1 MKTRKVK
8 MKKNLTR
15 KSNTNIDPY
24 SIPTVI
30 ISWNQLSFVK
40 NMVEKLKKY
49 KNPIIILDNNSTF
62 KPIFNYYKEIKE
74 ELGEKITIKLLKE
87 NYGSNV
93 YLKIKHRLPKV
104 FMLSDPDIDINE
116 KMPEN
121 FAEILFKLSN
131 KYRVYKV
138 GLALELKDKEK
149 FVRCAQKGNPLY
161 KYQLRYWKDKIPNKD
176 YELYRAAVDTTFCL
190 VNSRYKV
197 KGINPIMPAIRIAGN
212 FTARH
217 LPWYKNLLKDMIPSD
232 ELYMYFKN
240 NKSSTFVRR
249 CIRPMLRKTVK
260 HNIRKNTLDE
270 NIKKINN

>member
-1 MKTRKVK
+1 MNTRKVK
-8 MKKNLTR
+8 IKRNFTR
-15 KSNTNIDPY
+15 KSKKIDPY
-24 SIPTVI
+24 SIPIVI

-62 KPIFNYYKEIKE
+62 KPIFDYYKEIKN

-93 YLKIKHRLPKV
+93 YLKLKHRLPGV
-104 FMLSDPDIDINE
+104 FMLSDPDIDVNE

-121 FAEILFKLSN
+121 FAEILYKLSN

-161 KYQLRYWKDKIPNKD
+161 EYQLRYWKDKIPNKE

-190 VNSRYKV
+190 INSKDKV
-197 KGINPIMPAIRIAGN
+197 KGINPIMPAIRLAGD

-217 LPWYKNLLKDMIPSD
+217 LPWYKNMLIDMIPSN

>member
-8 MKKNLTR
+8 MKKNMTR

-62 KPIFNYYKEIKE
+62 KPIFNYFKEIKE

-149 FVRCAQKGNPLY
+149 FVRCAKKGNPLY
-161 KYQLRYWKDKIPNKD
+161 EYQLRYWKEKIPNKD

-190 VNSRYKV
+190 VNSKYKV
-197 KGINPIMPAIRIAGN
+197 EGINPIMPAIRIAGN

-240 NKSSTFVRR
+240 NKSSTFIRR

>member
-8 MKKNLTR
+8 VKQRKTR
-15 KSNTNIDPY
+15 KYKLDPY
-24 SIPTVI
+24 SIPLVI
-30 ISWNQLSFVK
+30 ISWNQLAFVK
-40 NMVEKLKKY
+40 NMVNKLKKY

-62 KPIFNYYKEIKE
+62 KPIFDYYKEIKE
-74 ELGEKITIKLLKE
+74 ELGEKIEIKLLKE

-93 YLKIKHRLPKV
+93 YLKIKNRLPEV
-104 FMLSDPDIDINE
+104 FMLSDPDIDVNE

-131 KYRVYKV
+131 KYKVYKV

-161 KYQLRYWKDKIPNKD
+161 EYQLKYWKDKIPNKD
-176 YELYRAAVDTTFCL
+176 YELYRSPVDTTFCL
-190 VNSRYKV
+190 VNSKYKV
-197 KGINPIMPAIRIAGN
+197 EGINPIMPAIRIAGN

-217 LPWYKNLLKDMIPSD
+217 LPWYKNTLIDMIPLN
-232 ELYMYFKN
+232 ELYMYLKN